1 LSDRSYSCRLGFP
14 DQRKDHL
21 SESIQLWRGYTTD
34 RRGLGGWFFYVLEFD
49 HHSIQKIIFKKL
61 VDDRIYDIIDYF
73 QENGRWAEKIID
85 QERYNALK
93 AGEYWVKIYG
103 LSYGNNK
110 LCDPD
115 VRCRGKS

>member
-1 LSDRSYSCRLGFP
+1 MQTGGF
-14 DQRKDHL
+14 QI
-21 SESIQLWRGYTTD
+21 SEKTIYLNPSNFGEVTLLT
-34 RRGLGGWFFYVLEFD
+34 GGVSEGGFFYVLEFD

-93 AGEYWVKIYG
+93 AGECWVKTYG
-103 LSYGNNK
+103 
-110 LCDPD
+110 
-115 VRCRGKS
+115 